1 MMISL
6 ESPASSTVVK
16 PFLKHISWALTK
28 AFILSSKEIS
38 PNEISIKDI
47 GPSMRTPVNFPFL
60 DNRVPL
66 VDFVLIS
73 IPAIS
78 KAFWLTK

>member
-1 MMISL
+1 MTSL

-16 PFLKHISWALTK
+16 PFWKHIFWALIK
-28 AFILSSKEIS
+28 ASILLSNEIS
-38 PNEISIKDI
+38 PKASSIIDI
-47 GPSMRTPVNFPFL
+47 GPSIRTPVSLPFFEST
-60 DNRVPL
+60 VPL
-66 VDFVLIS
+66 VDVVLIS